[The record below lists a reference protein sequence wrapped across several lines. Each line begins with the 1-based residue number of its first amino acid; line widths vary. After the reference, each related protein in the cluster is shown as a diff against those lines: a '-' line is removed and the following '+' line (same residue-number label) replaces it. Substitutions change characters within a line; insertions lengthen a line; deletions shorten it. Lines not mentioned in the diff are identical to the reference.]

1 MPYHLNK
8 NSIKSASFPSAF
20 KTQMQTLLS
29 AEEYSSFEQAY
40 ENKASTSIRL
50 NKAKFNNPIHLAKV
64 PWASSGYYLEERPI
78 FTLDPLFHA
87 GMYYVQEAS
96 SMFLEQAFI
105 QHIDFASELNVLDL
119 CAAPGGKST
128 HILSLINDNSL
139 LVANEVIKSRAYIL
153 KENIQKWGYG
163 NVVVTNSDP
172 ERFSDL
178 KDFFD
183 VMVID
188 APCSGEGLFR
198 KDEDAMKEWSPEHVL
213 LCASRQQRI
222 IGDVWEALKPGGI
235 LVYSTC
241 TFNKKEDE
249 ENLDWMLKDFE
260 AETLSLNLKDEWGI
274 TELRSETGGIGYKF
288 FPHKTKGEGF
298 FITVLR
304 KKDGSGNHSKT
315 KKQKNPFTFLSRE
328 TEAYMANWLKP
339 NAQLKKVLYGEQVL
353 ALLSNKMDA
362 IITLTNHLHIISC
375 GLEMAEL
382 KKKNSIPLPA
392 LALSIDLNNEA
403 FPSVNLEYK
412 EALLFL
418 ARENFDIELPEG
430 DWILVNYKNCPL
442 GWLKKINNR
451 FNNYYPVDW
460 RIRMNVTALTIES
473 EKNSLFL

>member
-1 MPYHLNK
+1 
-8 NSIKSASFPSAF
+8 
-20 KTQMQTLLS
+20 MQTLLS